1 MKKYLLPLI
10 TFFLTIAGCY
20 GQKTESI
27 KLLDATS
34 FSENIKKVPNA
45 QILDVRTPQE
55 FQLDHIMNAT
65 NADILADTFSENI
78 EKFDKKKPIF
88 VYCKS
93 GNRSKKATKKLSTL
107 GFENIYELDGGFIE
121 WQNSLNNS
129 NAK

>member
-1 MKKYLLPLI
+1 MKKYLIPLV
-10 TFFLTIAGCY
+10 TFFLTIAGCS

-27 KLLDATS
+27 KLVDATS

-93 GNRSKKATKKLSTL
+93 GNRSKRATEKLATL
-107 GFENIYELDGGFIE
+107 GFENIYELDGGFIA
-121 WQNSLNNS
+121 WQNSIKNS